1 MNFCDNVDKST
12 VKQIRRRQTVVTL
25 PDNESYRGLNLCDNV
40 DKSTVK
46 QIRRRQAC
54 VTLSLRYPDD
64 KNYFGVIAVTKIIF
78 VCFGNICRSPMA
90 EFVMKN
96 LVARAGREKDF
107 VIESAGTNP
116 SVGTPVSNGTVDQL
130 RKNQVPFEY
139 RTSKQF
145 LETDYARFDY
155 LIGLD
160 RANVRDMTDICR
172 GDPDGKIF
180 LMMDFAGF
188 HRDVADPWYTD
199 DYETTYRD
207 VLIGCEALLEKISA
221 AHR

>member
-1 MNFCDNVDKST
+1 M
-12 VKQIRRRQTVVTL
+12 
-25 PDNESYRGLNLCDNV
+25 
-40 DKSTVK
+40 
-46 QIRRRQAC
+46 
-54 VTLSLRYPDD
+54 
-64 KNYFGVIAVTKIIF
+64 TKIIF

-90 EFVMKN
+90 EFVMKH
-96 LVARAGREKDF
+96 LVAEAGLEKNF

-116 SVGTPVSNGTVDQL
+116 SVGTPVSEGTSREL
-130 RKNQVPFEY
+130 RKNKIPFTR

-145 LETDYARFDY
+145 LDSDYKRFDY

-160 RANVRDMTDICR
+160 RANVRDMKDTCG

-180 LMMDFAGF
+180 LLMDFAGE

-207 VLIGCEALLEKISA
+207 VLIGCAALLEKISPN
-221 AHR
+221 